1 QRRSPRMTCR
11 FMMLVHGQKDCHCGA
26 RTSMTTGDGES
37 VFVDTSVLVYAAVVS
52 APYHQHARQSL
63 GQLQER
69 GAELWVSRQ
78 VLREYLAVLSRPQ
91 TFARPLPIEVLVTD
105 IRNFLTR
112 FRVAEDGP
120 VIMDRL
126 LTLLLQVSIGG
137 KQVHDANYRSYHAG
151 LWCSEAPHGECERLR
166 SLRPSDYGGPAGV
179 SRRRSVT
186 GRRVAA

>member
-1 QRRSPRMTCR
+1 
-11 FMMLVHGQKDCHCGA
+11 
-26 RTSMTTGDGES
+26 MTTGDGES

-69 GAELWVSRQ
+69 GAELWVSQQ

-91 TFARPLPIEVLVTD
+91 TFARPLPIEVLVAD

-112 FRVAEDGP
+112 FRVAENGP

-137 KQVHDANYRSYHAG
+137 KQVHDANIVATMQAYG
-151 LWCSEAPHGECERLR
+151 VQRL
-166 SLRPSDYGGPAGV
+166 LTANASDFARFGHLITVDPLV
-179 SRRRSVT
+179 SR
-186 GRRVAA
+186 GAAP